1 MPNPN
6 LLIFSGCIFRE
17 WKIFHSEHRY
27 YLLAANGEK
36 YLHSEWCEHTF
47 SVNNAANTWTTKCRY
62 LRWVAAGKRWVRTRN
77 HWSLILLLNYLYW
90 KYNYSLKSFFSVL
103 YFSPSPSL
111 SLPLSVFL
119 AHSSSFLNAYFAIS
133 GIVVDVIE
141 FTLDEFLS
149 RLPLILFLFPRV
161 FNKYHFHRMEH
172 SHRVAQ
178 NTHESWH
185 FSPTAEQNIKI
196 IQTTM

>member
-1 MPNPN
+1 MENISQRAS
-6 LLIFSGCIFRE
+6 LLFAGCKWRKIYTFWVVRAHIFSEQCSKHMNTTE
-17 WKIFHSEHRY
+17 W
-27 YLLAANGEK
+27 
-36 YLHSEWCEHTF
+36 W
-47 SVNNAANTWTTKCRY
+47 RY

-161 FNKYHFHRMEH
+161 FNKYHFHHMKH

-178 NTHESWH
+178 NTHESMSH
-185 FSPTAEQNIKI
+185 GTSRQQPGRTSK
-196 IQTTM
+196 